1 MENLCPCCS
10 GKLYEECCELFH
22 SKKEFPKTA
31 EELMRSRYAAFAI
44 PNGDYLWET
53 TLPNKRK
60 FHHKT
65 ELENW
70 GKDNTWTKLEII
82 QSSEK
87 EVEFKAYFTDK
98 FGQENI
104 HHERSTFK
112 KVDKK
117 WYYVSGKFLD

>member
-22 SKKEFPKTA
+22 SKKDFPQTA

-70 GKDNTWTKLEII
+70 GKENTWTKLEII
-82 QSSEK
+82 KSSEK

-98 FGQENI
+98 FGKENI

>member
-70 GKDNTWTKLEII
+70 GKENTWTKLEII

-117 WYYVSGKFLD
+117 WYYVSGKFLE

>member
-1 MENLCPCCS
+1 LQNLCPCCS

-22 SKKEFPKTA
+22 SKKDFPQTA

-70 GKDNTWTKLEII
+70 GKENTWTKLEII
-82 QSSEK
+82 KSSEK

-98 FGQENI
+98 FGKENI

>member
-1 MENLCPCCS
+1 MNNLCPCCS
-10 GKLYEECCELFH
+10 GKLYEECCEPFH

-53 TLPNKRK
+53 TLFNKRK

-70 GKDNTWTKLEII
+70 GKENTWTKLEII

-98 FGQENI
+98 FGKENI
-104 HHERSTFK
+104 HHELSTFK

>member
-1 MENLCPCCS
+1 MQNLCPCCS

-22 SKKEFPKTA
+22 FKKVFPKTA

-70 GKDNTWTKLEII
+70 GKENTWTKLEII

-98 FGQENI
+98 FGKENI

>member
-60 FHHKT
+60 FHHKI

-70 GKDNTWTKLEII
+70 GKENTWTKLEII

>member
-22 SKKEFPKTA
+22 SKKDFPQTA

-70 GKDNTWTKLEII
+70 GKENTWTKLEII
-82 QSSEK
+82 QSNEK

-98 FGQENI
+98 FGKENI

-117 WYYVSGKFLD
+117 WYYVSGKFLE

>member
-70 GKDNTWTKLEII
+70 GKENTWTKLEII
-82 QSSEK
+82 QSSER

-104 HHERSTFK
+104 HHEFSTFK

>member
-31 EELMRSRYAAFAI
+31 EQLMRSRYAAFAI

-98 FGQENI
+98 FGQENT

>member
-1 MENLCPCCS
+1 MTCPCCS
-10 GKLYEECCELFH
+10 GKLYEECCKPFH
-22 SKKEFPKTA
+22 SKEKDAPTA
-31 EELMRSRYAAFAI
+31 EKLMRSRFSAFAF

-53 TLPNKRK
+53 TLPSKRK
-60 FHHKT
+60 FHNKT

-70 GKDNTWTKLEII
+70 GKENTWTKLEII
-82 QSSEK
+82 NSNKK

-104 HHERSTFK
+104 HHEFSTFK

>member
-98 FGQENI
+98 FGKENI

>member
-1 MENLCPCCS
+1 MQNLCPCCS

-70 GKDNTWTKLEII
+70 GKENTWTKLEII

-98 FGQENI
+98 FGEENI
-104 HHERSTFK
+104 HHELSTFK
-112 KVDKK
+112 KVHKK
-117 WYYVSGKFLD
+117 WYYVSGKFLE

>member
-1 MENLCPCCS
+1 MKNLCPCCS

-22 SKKEFPKTA
+22 SKKDFPQTA

-70 GKDNTWTKLEII
+70 GKENTWTKLEII

-98 FGQENI
+98 FGKENI